1 MPTQNTTVIFGI
13 VMMAMSRKEASV
25 KPKSLFPKTPILTK
39 TAGLVTLTITR
50 LDRCVD
56 EFLPMLILDIIVM
69 SSVVMPVSKKREVDA
84 SKLSKKSRF
93 QSMLMLI
100 VIAGLVTPITI
111 EILQGITALGC
122 LKMPTPNTIATIGTA
137 RVASKGKGADVK
149 K

>member
-50 LDRCVD
+50 LDRCAD

-69 SSVVMPVSKKREVDA
+69 SFDAMPVSKKREVDA

-93 QSMLMLI
+93 QLMPTLM
-100 VIAGLVTPITI
+100 VMAGFVTPITI
-111 EILQGITALGC
+111 EILQKITALGC
-122 LKMPTPNTIATIGTA
+122 HKMPTLNTTATIGTA
-137 RVASKGKGADVK
+137 RAASRRKGTVVK
-149 K
+149 I